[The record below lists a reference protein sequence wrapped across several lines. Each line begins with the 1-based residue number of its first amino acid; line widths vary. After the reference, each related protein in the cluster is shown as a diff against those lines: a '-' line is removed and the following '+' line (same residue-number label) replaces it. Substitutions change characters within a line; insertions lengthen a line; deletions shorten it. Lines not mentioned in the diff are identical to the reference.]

1 MSLPAKALIF
11 GGRGGLLGRALVEAF
26 AAAGVEAVPVSGA
39 DVDYFDADALD
50 EFLDGHE
57 PPVGDD
63 NAQHGDAGDDYD
75 PASLLL
81 VNAVAYTQ
89 VDKAED
95 EQEEAYRLNAAFPAL
110 LGVLAEERGHRLLH
124 FSTDFV
130 FDGAKG
136 TPYAPGDATAP
147 LSVYGASKL
156 AGEEAIADLD
166 IPGLLILRTAWLFG
180 PGKMNFVKRM
190 LELGAQRPEL
200 SVVDDQHGSPTY
212 TPDLAALSVALV
224 KNGASGILHAANS
237 GPATWHE
244 LAAAAMELAG
254 LPCVVKAIPTS
265 GYPTKARRPPC
276 SVLDISGTARLAGY
290 APRHWRE
297 ALAEY
302 VPICRAELAAQ
313 VQAAL

>member
-1 MSLPAKALIF
+1 MTLPAKALVF
-11 GGRGGLLGRALVEAF
+11 GGRNGLLGRALVEALTR
-26 AAAGVEAVPVSGA
+26 AGVAVVPVSAA

-50 EFLDGHE
+50 EFMDSHE
-57 PPVGDD
+57 P
-63 NAQHGDAGDDYD
+63 DARNENEALFD
-75 PASLLL
+75 PAELCL

-89 VDKAED
+89 VDAAED
-95 EQEEAYRLNAAFPAL
+95 QPEEAYRLNAAFPAL

-130 FDGAKG
+130 FDGEKDS
-136 TPYAPGDATAP
+136 PYLPGDATGP

-156 AGEEAIADLD
+156 AGEEALLGLD
-166 IPGLLILRTAWLFG
+166 IPGLLILRTSWLFG

-190 LELGAQRPEL
+190 LELGAARPEL

-212 TPDLAALSVALV
+212 TPDLAALAVALLQT
-224 KNGASGILHAANS
+224 GATGLLHAANS

-244 LAAAAMELAG
+244 LAAAALELAQ

-265 GYPTKARRPPC
+265 GYPTKAKRPLY
-276 SVLDISGTARLAGY
+276 SVLDLAETARLAGF

-302 VPICRAELAAQ
+302 LPLCRAELAAQ
-313 VQAAL
+313 VQASA